1 MPTRFKVCVAS
12 FLLKRISVS
21 GVFDGETL
29 IYVRQDGG
37 NVTVGGHDSSED
49 AIACMEL
56 MIWRLKED
64 ARKEARA

>member
-1 MPTRFKVCVAS
+1 MPTRFQVCVAS
-12 FLLKRISVS
+12 FLLKQISIS
-21 GVFDGETL
+21 AAFHGKTL
-29 IYVRQDGG
+29 ICVRQDGG
-37 NVTVGGHDSSED
+37 DVTVGGHDSSED